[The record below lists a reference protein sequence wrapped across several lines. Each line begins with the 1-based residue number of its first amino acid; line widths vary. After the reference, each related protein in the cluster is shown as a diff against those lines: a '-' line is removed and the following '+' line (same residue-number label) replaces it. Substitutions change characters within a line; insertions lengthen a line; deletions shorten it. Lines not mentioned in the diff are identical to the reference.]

1 MAEDIAS
8 VHLVNDTSVIQRE
21 KLQKAIADAVN
32 DVAKRPL
39 PESVF
44 AAA

>member
-1 MAEDIAS
+1 M
-8 VHLVNDTSVIQRE
+8 NDSSLITGE

-32 DVAKRPL
+32 AVTKKML
-39 PESVF
+39 PDSVY

>member
-1 MAEDIAS
+1 
-8 VHLVNDTSVIQRE
+8 VNDSSLITGE

-32 DVAKRPL
+32 AVAKKAL